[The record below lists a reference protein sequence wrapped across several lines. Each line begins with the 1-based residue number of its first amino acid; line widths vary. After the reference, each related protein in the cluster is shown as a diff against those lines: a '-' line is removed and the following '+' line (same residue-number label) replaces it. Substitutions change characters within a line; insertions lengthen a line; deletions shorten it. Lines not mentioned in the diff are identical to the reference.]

1 MRRVRVIPVL
11 LLVGNRVMKS
21 VKFGK
26 RTYIGDPIN
35 SVKLFN
41 DKEVDEL
48 VILDIDASKEGRTPN
63 LEKLRLIVG
72 EAFMPVAYGG
82 GITHVDQIG
91 EILACGVEKAIINSS
106 AIKNLNL
113 IEEGASRFGSQ
124 SIVASIDFKVDIF
137 GKKKVFDH
145 VRKKN
150 TKIPLAKHVRNVESA
165 GAGEIFLNSVAKDG
179 TYEGYDISTIK
190 EVSQSVDIPVI
201 ACGGASDIEDLYLA
215 VADGGASAVAAGS
228 LFVLQKPH
236 RAVLINFFDQE
247 SLKERIFNRI

>member
-11 LLVGNRVMKS
+11 LLTGNKVVKS
-21 VKFGK
+21 IKFGK

-48 VILDIDASKEGRTPN
+48 VILDIDATKEGRAPN
-63 LEKLRLIVG
+63 LDKLHLIAG

-91 EILACGVEKAIINSS
+91 EILARGIEKVVINSS
-106 AIKNLNL
+106 AIKDLDL
-113 IEEGASRFGSQ
+113 ISEGARRFGSQ
-124 SIVASIDFKVDIF
+124 SVVASIDFKKDIF
-137 GKKKVFDH
+137 GKKMVFDH
-145 VRKKN
+145 VRNKN

-179 TYEGYDISTIK
+179 TYEGYDINTIK
-190 EVSQSVDIPVI
+190 EVSQSVDVPVI

-215 VADGGASAVAAGS
+215 VSEGGASAVAAGS

-236 RAVLINFFDQE
+236 RAVLISFFDQE
-247 SLKERIFNRI
+247 SLKEKIFNRL